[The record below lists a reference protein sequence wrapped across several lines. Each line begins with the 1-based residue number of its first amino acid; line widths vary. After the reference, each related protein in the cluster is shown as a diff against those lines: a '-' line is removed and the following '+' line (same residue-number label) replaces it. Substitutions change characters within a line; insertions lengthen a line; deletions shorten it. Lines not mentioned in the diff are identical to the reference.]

1 MSNVW
6 QNFYKPKNDIISPV
20 QNRAIQA
27 NSSASVLSQTVQGS
41 IAPLF

>member
-20 QNRAIQA
+20 KNRAIQA

-41 IAPLF
+41 IVPLF